1 MDVFVPSHSRCFIPL
16 CSCSFPLFTSPPG
29 DCFVRVSGTILRV
42 WGMRLC
48 LPAHM
53 DSPRLQLPACPALSH
68 HATEAGLPSA
78 LRFPAC
84 LSPPAAEKP
93 RVAAGAGHAG
103 SCSGGGG
110 AWGVYRQPEGPGAAL
125 CRRRRPLFL
134 APASPARSSVDVD
147 GEAKKLLGLG
157 QKHLVMGDIPAAV
170 NAFQEA
176 ASLLGK
182 KYGETAD
189 ECAEA
194 FFYYG
199 KSLLELARME
209 NGVLGNALEGV
220 QVEEEGEKTEDDS
233 MVESAD
239 NIDEEAREELRE
251 QVYNAMG
258 EKEESK
264 KSAEESPALTEGGK
278 ETGGED
284 VEMEEVLEGEV
295 AAAGTETKPKEEVE
309 EQAEAAVK
317 QAEPAEEQAEAAPEK
332 EAGAEEQM
340 AAEAALEEEAGA
352 EEQKADAAEKQAET
366 AVEKAM
372 ATGEQ
377 VAVAVEKKVVAEEPV
392 PEAAGEEAAAA
403 VEEKAEVAV
412 KEAGAV
418 VEEKAGSEEP
428 VADTAEEQAVCAVE
442 QQAEAAVEK
451 GEEKE
456 EQAEAAVEKVEDKE
470 EQAEAAEAKAEAA
483 PEEKPPEEPED
494 AQSKEMPP
502 VAADATA
509 LGEDGEPF
517 DKMQT
522 EAKVEVGAQG
532 PQEDERDDLM
542 EAEGAKVE
550 KEEREDL
557 VEEGEETEGSEED
570 DKENEKAEEDK
581 ENESVVED
589 KSAQE
594 SEEDE
599 VGNLELAWDMLELA
613 KVIYKRQETKEAQLL
628 AAQAHLKLGEVS
640 VESENYVQ
648 AIEEFQACL
657 ALQQKY
663 LEVHDRLLAETHYQ
677 LALAYHYNSQFNEAV
692 LQFSKSVEVIDKR
705 LVMLTERIKKAEGGS
720 AQDEKEIEELKG
732 LLPEI
737 KEKIDD
743 SKESQR
749 SAGVAELALKATLVS
764 GTTSGF
770 TQSGGSVSASPIP
783 VRKPADGASQC
794 VSDISHLVRK
804 KRKPEEETQQ
814 GDNEAKKSKPEP
826 AVNGGGD
833 AAPSGNEVAE
843 KMEEETEK
851 RPQVEAGAAVE
862 STV

>member
-1 MDVFVPSHSRCFIPL
+1 MEEELAAPS
-16 CSCSFPLFTSPPG
+16 TS
-29 DCFVRVSGTILRV
+29 
-42 WGMRLC
+42 
-48 LPAHM
+48 
-53 DSPRLQLPACPALSH
+53 
-68 HATEAGLPSA
+68 
-78 LRFPAC
+78 
-84 LSPPAAEKP
+84 AEKTD
-93 RVAAGAGHAG
+93 
-103 SCSGGGG
+103 
-110 AWGVYRQPEGPGAAL
+110 
-125 CRRRRPLFL
+125 
-134 APASPARSSVDVD
+134 SVDVD

-239 NIDEEAREELRE
+239 NIDE
-251 QVYNAMG
+251 
-258 EKEESK
+258 
-264 KSAEESPALTEGGK
+264 
-278 ETGGED
+278 
-284 VEMEEVLEGEV
+284 
-295 AAAGTETKPKEEVE
+295 
-309 EQAEAAVK
+309 
-317 QAEPAEEQAEAAPEK
+317 
-332 EAGAEEQM
+332 
-340 AAEAALEEEAGA
+340 
-352 EEQKADAAEKQAET
+352 
-366 AVEKAM
+366 
-372 ATGEQ
+372 
-377 VAVAVEKKVVAEEPV
+377 
-392 PEAAGEEAAAA
+392 
-403 VEEKAEVAV
+403 
-412 KEAGAV
+412 
-418 VEEKAGSEEP
+418 
-428 VADTAEEQAVCAVE
+428 
-442 QQAEAAVEK
+442 
-451 GEEKE
+451 
-456 EQAEAAVEKVEDKE
+456 
-470 EQAEAAEAKAEAA
+470 
-483 PEEKPPEEPED
+483 
-494 AQSKEMPP
+494 
-502 VAADATA
+502 
-509 LGEDGEPF
+509 
-517 DKMQT
+517 
-522 EAKVEVGAQG
+522 
-532 PQEDERDDLM
+532 
-542 EAEGAKVE
+542 
-550 KEEREDL
+550 
-557 VEEGEETEGSEED
+557 TEGSEED

-657 ALQQKY
+657 TLQQKY

-705 LVMLTERIKKAEGGS
+705 LVMLTERIKKAGGS